1 MKKMSWRKYGYTG
14 EGKWGRGDNPI
25 QNYYSAEI
33 DKKYKV
39 GNIKN
44 RVDFILHPHKRF
56 LDDGGMKTVE
66 DIKNYIKDVP
76 EAAIDPMNKIDY
88 ENDDLTVMRAK
99 AKKIREI
106 YDNMGPDEKAKFKNG
121 SQPTA
126 PVTFMKAPEPGKNLS
141 KDANFAQNR
150 TVPGMVN
157 KTANSPAPKLFDDM
171 PLAMEVG
178 PNGKNIDENDI
189 KYIMTSDKWKDST
202 GKNPTREQAI
212 AILQKD
218 KKYAISTPAESTKES
233 SSSNSDSQTS
243 EEDKKKSAIEKE
255 AQKILS
261 QFGLSSGG
269 SDILSALKNSQLEN
283 RHIEINKNV
292 DLNKVLKGEKDED
305 TSSDTKEES
314 ADKKQLENDIK
325 YITTSEKWKI
335 NGKNPTRD
343 EAIAILKKD
352 PKYKD
357 KDIDKILKESSSSKT
372 NDKKNPKSPAESVK
386 YATKDGKELENDIKY
401 IMESD
406 QWKRKDGSHP
416 TKDEAIAILK
426 KDPKYKDKDIDKIL
440 KESAEASKKDDKKS
454 EVKTPAESTKESTSS
469 DDKKESEEDKK
480 KSAIEKEAEKIL
492 KQTGISS
499 GGSDILS
506 VLKNS
511 QLENRKIEINKDID
525 LNKVLKGE
533 KDEDTSSGKEESK
546 DHKDLENDI
555 KYIMNAKEW
564 QINGKNPTRDE
575 AIAILKKDPKYKDK
589 DIDKILKEESGSTDE
604 KEKGVNGKTI
614 DENDIKYIMTA
625 KEWQDKDGKNP
636 SREQAIAILKND
648 KKYSVNTT
656 DTKDDSKKSST
667 TSSNST
673 TVSSNKTDDKKNP
686 QTPAEA
692 VKDAKN
698 SSTSSSGTSSSDFGP
713 NGKPI
718 DENDIKFIMTSPQW
732 QDSTGKNPSREQAIK
747 ILQND
752 VKYAVDVTSGAGEQK
767 AEDNKKEDE
776 KKNLETPA
784 KTVEKE
790 KAKEDD
796 KKKEEEKKQDSSKK
810 TEDKKTEEKKDE
822 DKKSEIK
829 TPAESIKS
837 NNKDKEELE
846 NDIKYIMTAKEWQR
860 SDGSHPTRD
869 EAIAILKKDPKYKD
883 KDIDKILS
891 GNIPSESVKV
901 PEPGKDLKKENN
913 FDTKKDEKNSED
925 NKKPQA
931 PAAVVK
937 APEPGKGLSKGANFD
952 LSKDKK
958 SKQATPVKEQKQG
971 TLKERIDNILHPYKR
986 FGDDHGLKT
995 VEDIKNYI
1003 KGIPEEAINPENRID
1018 WDNDD
1023 LLVMRAK
1030 AIRIKQDFAQTP
1042 DQKKDVQ
1049 KLLKT
1054 PAKVVKAP
1062 KAKKPEKAKDEK
1074 KKPEEVKEKKG
1085 TLKERIDNILHPY
1098 KRFGD
1103 DHGLKTVEDIKK
1115 YIQDVPD
1122 SFISDDNKI
1131 DWEKDD
1137 LLVMRAKA
1145 LKIRQLY
1152 DAHLKEAGITPQESK
1167 AKAVTIDPN
1176 KPKDTNT
1183 VDKNTKDT
1191 ANKVAGALAVEVGP
1205 NGKNIEENDIKY
1217 IMTAKEW
1224 QDSNGKNPTRE
1235 EAIAILQKDKK
1246 YAIDNTNKTQAEDEK
1261 KKAEEEKKKQE
1272 AEAKQKAAE
1281 EAKKKEEGK
1290 KQTSET
1296 KSNSDAKS
1304 DDKTQTA
1311 SSENSV
1317 KFDKMIELLSSIDQS
1332 LKAIAGASAISGG
1345 STTTGKSTSNAIR
1358 NSAPSPSV
1366 EQFDAIARNMSKLA
1380 TM

>member
-1 MKKMSWRKYGYTG
+1 MKK
-14 EGKWGRGDNPI
+14 
-25 QNYYSAEI
+25 
-33 DKKYKV
+33 
-39 GNIKN
+39 
-44 RVDFILHPHKRF
+44 
-56 LDDGGMKTVE
+56 
-66 DIKNYIKDVP
+66 
-76 EAAIDPMNKIDY
+76 
-88 ENDDLTVMRAK
+88 EN
-99 AKKIREI
+99 
-106 YDNMGPDEKAKFKNG
+106 N
-121 SQPTA
+121 
-126 PVTFMKAPEPGKNLS
+126 
-141 KDANFAQNR
+141 
-150 TVPGMVN
+150 
-157 KTANSPAPKLFDDM
+157 
-171 PLAMEVG
+171 
-178 PNGKNIDENDI
+178 
-189 KYIMTSDKWKDST
+189 
-202 GKNPTREQAI
+202 
-212 AILQKD
+212 
-218 KKYAISTPAESTKES
+218 
-233 SSSNSDSQTS
+233 
-243 EEDKKKSAIEKE
+243 
-255 AQKILS
+255 
-261 QFGLSSGG
+261 
-269 SDILSALKNSQLEN
+269 
-283 RHIEINKNV
+283 
-292 DLNKVLKGEKDED
+292 
-305 TSSDTKEES
+305 
-314 ADKKQLENDIK
+314 
-325 YITTSEKWKI
+325 
-335 NGKNPTRD
+335 
-343 EAIAILKKD
+343 
-352 PKYKD
+352 
-357 KDIDKILKESSSSKT
+357 
-372 NDKKNPKSPAESVK
+372 
-386 YATKDGKELENDIKY
+386 
-401 IMESD
+401 
-406 QWKRKDGSHP
+406 
-416 TKDEAIAILK
+416 
-426 KDPKYKDKDIDKIL
+426 
-440 KESAEASKKDDKKS
+440 
-454 EVKTPAESTKESTSS
+454 
-469 DDKKESEEDKK
+469 
-480 KSAIEKEAEKIL
+480 
-492 KQTGISS
+492 
-499 GGSDILS
+499 
-506 VLKNS
+506 
-511 QLENRKIEINKDID
+511 
-525 LNKVLKGE
+525 
-533 KDEDTSSGKEESK
+533 
-546 DHKDLENDI
+546 
-555 KYIMNAKEW
+555 
-564 QINGKNPTRDE
+564 
-575 AIAILKKDPKYKDK
+575 
-589 DIDKILKEESGSTDE
+589 
-604 KEKGVNGKTI
+604 
-614 DENDIKYIMTA
+614 
-625 KEWQDKDGKNP
+625 
-636 SREQAIAILKND
+636 
-648 KKYSVNTT
+648 
-656 DTKDDSKKSST
+656 
-667 TSSNST
+667 
-673 TVSSNKTDDKKNP
+673 
-686 QTPAEA
+686 
-692 VKDAKN
+692 
-698 SSTSSSGTSSSDFGP
+698 
-713 NGKPI
+713 
-718 DENDIKFIMTSPQW
+718 
-732 QDSTGKNPSREQAIK
+732 
-747 ILQND
+747 
-752 VKYAVDVTSGAGEQK
+752 
-767 AEDNKKEDE
+767 
-776 KKNLETPA
+776 
-784 KTVEKE
+784 
-790 KAKEDD
+790 
-796 KKKEEEKKQDSSKK
+796 
-810 TEDKKTEEKKDE
+810 
-822 DKKSEIK
+822 
-829 TPAESIKS
+829 
-837 NNKDKEELE
+837 
-846 NDIKYIMTAKEWQR
+846 
-860 SDGSHPTRD
+860 
-869 EAIAILKKDPKYKD
+869 
-883 KDIDKILS
+883 
-891 GNIPSESVKV
+891 
-901 PEPGKDLKKENN
+901 KENN
-913 FDTKKDEKNSED
+913 FDTKKDEKKSED

-1062 KAKKPEKAKDEK
+1062 EAKKPEKAKDEK
-1074 KKPEEVKEKKG
+1074 KKPEEVKEQKQG

-1137 LLVMRAKA
+1137 LLVMRMKA

-1290 KQTSET
+1290 KQASET

-1345 STTTGKSTSNAIR
+1345 STTTGKSTSNTIR